1 MWALFL
7 LDVSLGGSF
16 RPGGV
21 GRGGEGVI
29 GGLGG
34 LGSGIWEGIPLFEG
48 GFSVAM
54 SLGDSFGP

>member
-1 MWALFL
+1 M
-7 LDVSLGGSF
+7 SLGGSF